1 MNRQEALRILGL
13 DDDATIDDVKVAY
26 KETVQILHPDRFANN
41 KKLQERATE
50 QFKNLQEAYDYLT
63 SGKGGTSASSKGS
76 ASSHRS
82 SGYAAQELEARLAG
96 IAAARTQLVAQ
107 RDALYDSRR
116 NATIMVV
123 GGALIALLL
132 RRIPIIAALA
142 GTALIWGIVDLMSTG
157 RNINTID
164 QHLKELT
171 AERKKIEAQ
180 LEDLE

>member
-1 MNRQEALRILGL
+1 M
-13 DDDATIDDVKVAY
+13 
-26 KETVQILHPDRFANN
+26 
-41 KKLQERATE
+41 
-50 QFKNLQEAYDYLT
+50 
-63 SGKGGTSASSKGS
+63 
-76 ASSHRS
+76 
-82 SGYAAQELEARLAG
+82 
-96 IAAARTQLVAQ
+96 AQ

-116 NATIMVV
+116 NATMMVV